1 MNKEE
6 IKCLVIDGVKYL
18 TTKQVCE
25 LTGYT
30 YVSIYRKH
38 KDGVLNHVK
47 RPNGRIVYRLDEIE
61 AAMQDG
67 RLMRNVG

>member
-6 IKCLVIDGVKYL
+6 MN
-18 TTKQVCE
+18 
-25 LTGYT
+25 
-30 YVSIYRKH
+30 SIYRKH
-38 KDGVLNHVK
+38 KDGVLHPVK
-47 RPNGRIVYRLDEIE
+47 RPNGRIVYRLEEIE